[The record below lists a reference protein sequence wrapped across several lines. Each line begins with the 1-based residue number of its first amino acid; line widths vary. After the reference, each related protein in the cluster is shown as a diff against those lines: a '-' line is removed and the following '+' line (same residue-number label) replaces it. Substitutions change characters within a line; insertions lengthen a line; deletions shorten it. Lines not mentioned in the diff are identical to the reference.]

1 MDYIYITKDDNTIEK
16 MEAVTIF
23 NVSNSD
29 YNYII
34 YKSLSTGD
42 YYAGKYL
49 DNNLSDLDTNL
60 ESFEI
65 ELVSGVFDSLV
76 GGV

>member
-1 MDYIYITKDDNTIEK
+1 MDYIFITKSDNTVEK

-23 NVSNSD
+23 NISNSD

-34 YKSLSTGD
+34 YKSLKTGD

-49 DNNLSDLDTNL
+49 GDDIGDLDTNL
-60 ESFEI
+60 NAFEI
-65 ELVSGVFDSLV
+65 KCVSGVFDSLV
-76 GGV
+76 SGV